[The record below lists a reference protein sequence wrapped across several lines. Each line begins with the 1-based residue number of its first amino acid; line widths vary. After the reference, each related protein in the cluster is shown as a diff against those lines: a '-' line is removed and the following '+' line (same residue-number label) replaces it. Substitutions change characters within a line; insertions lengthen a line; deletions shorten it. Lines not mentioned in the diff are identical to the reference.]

1 MGTSAERLIAQGR
14 RRSHAGRAGGSPI
27 HIEIEGLEETL
38 KKMRKMED
46 VVRRKVMR
54 EAGKKAAKPMIDA
67 FKQNIDD
74 LMEDEFVVYRDGAIY
89 ARIQPGQLRKSI
101 DVMFFWSRARDMW
114 VTHIGPKVRGRFSD
128 PNKGGWYA
136 HFINYGYLNNG
147 RYRGHNIGFA
157 DRAKQ
162 TAYPYTVQTFKKEF
176 FKFAA
181 IQIQKLSSVK

>member
-38 KKMRKMED
+38 KKMKKMED
-46 VVRRKVMR
+46 VVRRRVMR
-54 EAGKKAAKPMIDA
+54 AAGKKAAKPMIQAYKD
-67 FKQNIDD
+67 NVDD
-74 LMEDEFVVYRDGAIY
+74 LMEDEFIVYRDGAVY
-89 ARIQPGQLRKSI
+89 ARIQPGQLRKSM

-114 VTHIGPKVRGRFSD
+114 ITAIGPKVKGVFSD
-128 PNKGGWYA
+128 PERGGWYA

-157 DRAKQ
+157 DRARAK
-162 TAYPYTVQTFKKEF
+162 AYPYTVEEFKKAF
-176 FKFAA
+176 FKFASIEIA
-181 IQIQKLSSVK
+181 KLSRK